1 MALTKIRDNF
11 QVTIPKAARA
21 AVGLKIGDVVEA
33 VPHRQGVLLK
43 AKTVVDK
50 ELEEV
55 RAAYH
60 QAKADAKA
68 GRLSGPFNTAD
79 ELIAHLHRQPPR
91 RRARK
96 R

>member
-1 MALTKIRDNF
+1 MALTKIRENF
-11 QVTIPKAARA
+11 QVTIPKAART

-33 VPHRQGVLLK
+33 VPHPQGLLLK

-50 ELEEV
+50 DLEEV

-60 QAKADAKA
+60 EAKADAKA
-68 GRLSGPFNTAD
+68 GRLSPVFETAD
-79 ELIAHLHRQPPR
+79 EGIAYLRR
-91 RRARK
+91 RRAKRK

>member
-1 MALTKIRDNF
+1 MALTKIRQNF
-11 QVTIPKAARA
+11 QVTIPKAART
-21 AVGLKIGDVVEA
+21 AVGFKIGDVVEA
-33 VPHRQGVLLK
+33 IPHRQGVLLK
-43 AKTVVDK
+43 AKAVVDK
-50 ELEEV
+50 ELDHV

-68 GRLSGPFNTAD
+68 GRLSGPFDTAD
-79 ELIAHLHRQPPR
+79 DLIAHLHRQTRR